1 MSDTISSL
9 IDKLITIN
17 LKIRHNQDLLE
28 KYIKSPEKT
37 YNLFQV
43 IADLY
48 LQREQLILEITE
60 MLSEIIGSNT
70 DLDNGKYIQRK
81 HKTY

>member
-1 MSDTISSL
+1 MDTTSSL

-17 LKIRHNQDLLE
+17 LKIRFNQQSLE
-28 KYIKSPEKT
+28 LHKNFPEKS
-37 YNLFQV
+37 YNLFQA

-48 LQREQLILEITE
+48 LQREQLILEITQVF
-60 MLSEIIGSNT
+60 SEITQANT